1 MKEKKKI
8 IKEPSGS
15 VKVDPSVL
23 VEVTNYCKENGIKV
37 TFFATEALRDRL
49 KKEKSK

>member
-15 VKVDPSVL
+15 VKVEPTVL
-23 VEVTNYCKENGIKV
+23 TEVTNYCKENGIKV
-37 TFFATEALRDRL
+37 TFFATEALRDKL
-49 KKEKSK
+49 KKDKLK

>member
-15 VKVDPSVL
+15 VKVDPAVL
-23 VEVTNYCKENGIKV
+23 LEVTNYCKERGIKV
-37 TFFATEALRDRL
+37 TFYVTEAM
-49 KKEKSK
+49 KEKLKHDKLK

>member
-1 MKEKKKI
+1 MKEKKTI

-15 VKVDPSVL
+15 IKVEPSVL
-23 VEVTNYCKENGIKV
+23 IAVTNYCKENGIKV
-37 TFFATEALRDRL
+37 TFFATEALKDKL

>member
-1 MKEKKKI
+1 MKERKKI

-15 VKVDPSVL
+15 VKVDPSVFK
-23 VEVTNYCKENGIKV
+23 EVAAYCKEHGIKV